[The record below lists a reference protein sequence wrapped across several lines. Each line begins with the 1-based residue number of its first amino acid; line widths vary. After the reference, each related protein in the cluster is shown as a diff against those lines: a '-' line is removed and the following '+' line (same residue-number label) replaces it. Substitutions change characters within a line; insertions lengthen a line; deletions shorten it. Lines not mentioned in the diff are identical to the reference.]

1 MADHAL
7 LLVPLC
13 KDLRNDLYDPDNPKY
28 LGTQAEAEAR
38 SRGDDFTVE
47 DDVFFVRNE
56 AELKKT
62 LPKLRE
68 YKYLT
73 LDIHGDPPLNGSEE
87 PSGEVCV
94 AASDEPEKFVS
105 LPPRDLN
112 LRSGKPELLVV
123 ASCHQREVMLN
134 CAVPRGCRVISY
146 SNVLKEGS
154 VNGLVRHASHAKDF
168 LDIELST
175 AAVDEI
181 SRRVKGLSR
190 NSKTL
195 EDWLMFESE

>member
-1 MADHAL
+1 MTSMTPTTQSTWAL
-7 LLVPLC
+7 
-13 KDLRNDLYDPDNPKY
+13 KPKQKQEAA
-28 LGTQAEAEAR
+28 GTISL
-38 SRGDDFTVE
+38 SRMMFSSSGTKP
-47 DDVFFVRNE
+47 NS
-56 AELKKT
+56 KT

-68 YKYLT
+68 YRYLT

-112 LRSGKPELLVV
+112 LRSGKTELLVV

-168 LDIELST
+168 LDIELSM

-195 EDWLMFESE
+195 EDWLMFESEWDC